1 MNQNPASLLV
11 MLTVWVISL
20 VAGIMFI
27 RQAFREN
34 QNRHSKLKGIVNEI
48 KFRLRLAM
56 GLGLVIWVIGG
67 IVWVLINWS

>member
-1 MNQNPASLLV
+1 MNQNFATQLV
-11 MLTVWVISL
+11 MLIVWIISL
-20 VAGIMFI
+20 AAGITFI

-34 QNRHSKLKGIVNEI
+34 KARQSKLESAVSEI